1 MLPRLTINTYRSL
14 AILVLAILLASQF
27 APQFATG
34 AMAADPEYLT
44 AVADLPLPAGL
55 VEDVDAGISFDKPE
69 GRIVEAIAR
78 GSVPQADVAAFYRSS
93 LPGLGWRRLD
103 ESVSGS
109 RWQRG
114 GETLS
119 VDIVDGGNP
128 LVVRFSIA
136 PN

>member
-1 MLPRLTINTYRSL
+1 
-14 AILVLAILLASQF
+14 
-27 APQFATG
+27 
-34 AMAADPEYLT
+34 
-44 AVADLPLPAGL
+44 
-55 VEDVDAGISFDKPE
+55 
-69 GRIVEAIAR
+69 
-78 GSVPQADVAAFYRSS
+78 

-103 ESVSGS
+103 ESESGS